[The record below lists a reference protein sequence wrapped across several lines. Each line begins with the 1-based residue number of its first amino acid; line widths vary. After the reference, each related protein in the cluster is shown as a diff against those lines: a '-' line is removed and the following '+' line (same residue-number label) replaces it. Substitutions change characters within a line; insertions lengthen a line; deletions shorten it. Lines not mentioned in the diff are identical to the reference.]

1 MEGLILNFRG
11 GKHTQR
17 NNEMIVKVLEADSKA
32 KAEKLVNKN
41 VEWVTPSGK
50 IIKGKITKA
59 HGNKGA
65 VRIKFEKG
73 MPGQSISTK
82 VKVT

>member
-11 GKHTQR
+11 GKHTQK
-17 NNEMIVKVLEADSKA
+17 NNEMIVKVFEVDSKA
-32 KAEKLVNKN
+32 KAEKLINKN

-50 IIKGKITKA
+50 KIKGRITKA

-65 VRIKFEKG
+65 VRVKFEKG

-82 VKVT
+82 VKAI

>member
-1 MEGLILNFRG
+1 MEGVIINFRG
-11 GKHTQR
+11 GKHTQ
-17 NNEMIVKVLEADSKA
+17 NNYEMVVKVPGVDSKV
-32 KAEKLVNKN
+32 KAGKLINKS

-50 IIKGKITKA
+50 TIKGMITKA

-82 VKVT
+82 VKVV

>member
-11 GKHTQR
+11 GRHTQR
-17 NNEMIVKVLEADSKA
+17 NNEMIVKVPGIDGKV

-41 VEWVTPSGK
+41 VEWTSPSGK
-50 IIKGKITKA
+50 TIKGKITKA

-65 VRIKFEKG
+65 LKVKFEKG
-73 MPGQSISTK
+73 LPGQSISTK
-82 VKVT
+82 VKVS